1 MKIGF
6 IGLGNVGGKLAGSL
20 LRNNFDLTVRDL
32 DENLTNSLKDLG
44 AKVAKSPKELAE
56 QSDLIIT
63 SLPSPEVSA
72 EVMESEDGILNGL
85 SEKKIWLEMSTTDE
99 NEVKRLG
106 KKVIEK
112 KAIPLDGP
120 VSGGC
125 HRAATGNIAIFVGG
139 ERKAFEKI
147 LPALTVM
154 GRKILHTGEL
164 GTASVLKVI
173 TNYLASAH
181 LVALGEAWT
190 VAKKSNLDLA
200 KTYKG
205 IAISS
210 GNSFVHETES
220 QVILN
225 GSYNI
230 NFTMDLVLKDTS
242 LFDNLA
248 KKLNAPLE
256 ISPQIVEIFKDGQK
270 KYGSRAWSSMIVKR
284 MEDLNNINF
293 PSDIKKL
300 NDEELKVLSEEVRSE
315 MIDAVSKTGGH
326 LGAGLGVVELTVAIH
341 ATFDTPHDRLIWD
354 VGHQAY
360 PHKILTGRK
369 NKIHT
374 IRQKEGLAP
383 FPAISESEFDAFGVG
398 HSSTSISAALGM
410 TIGSNDKALA
420 VIGDGALTAGM
431 AVDANVLIF
440 ERIREEIKLNKG
452 PARAIELGYEKALS
466 AIIDANITT
475 FITAVI
481 LFAIGSGPVR
491 GFSVTLGLGI
501 ITSVFTA
508 IFVTRLLIVIWFERR
523 RPRKVEV

>member
-20 LRNNFDLTVRDL
+20 IRNNFDVTVREI
-32 DENLTNSLKDLG
+32 DESLTNEFKKLG
-44 AKVAKSPKELAE
+44 AKIAKSPKELAE
-56 QSDLIIT
+56 KSDLIIT

-72 EVMESEDGILNGL
+72 EVMENEDGVLNGL
-85 SEKKIWLEMSTTDE
+85 SENKIWLEMSTTDE

-106 KKVIEK
+106 NKVISK

-154 GRKILHTGEL
+154 GRKVLHTGEL
-164 GTASVLKVI
+164 GSASVLKVI
-173 TNYLASAH
+173 TNYLASVH

-190 VAKKSNLDLA
+190 VAKKSNLDLTKA
-200 KTYKG
+200 FKG
-205 IAISS
+205 IAVSS

-256 ISPQIVEIFKDGQK
+256 ISPKIVEIFKDGQK

-284 MEDLNNINF
+284 MEDLNKINF
-293 PSDIKKL
+293 RAEGFP
-300 NDEELKVLSEEVRSE
+300 DELVDNEPEE
-315 MIDAVSKTGGH
+315 K
-326 LGAGLGVVELTVAIH
+326 
-341 ATFDTPHDRLIWD
+341 
-354 VGHQAY
+354 
-360 PHKILTGRK
+360 
-369 NKIHT
+369 
-374 IRQKEGLAP
+374 
-383 FPAISESEFDAFGVG
+383 
-398 HSSTSISAALGM
+398 
-410 TIGSNDKALA
+410 
-420 VIGDGALTAGM
+420 
-431 AVDANVLIF
+431 
-440 ERIREEIKLNKG
+440 
-452 PARAIELGYEKALS
+452 GYE
-466 AIIDANITT
+466 I
-475 FITAVI
+475 
-481 LFAIGSGPVR
+481 
-491 GFSVTLGLGI
+491 
-501 ITSVFTA
+501 
-508 IFVTRLLIVIWFERR
+508 
-523 RPRKVEV
+523 

>member
-32 DENLTNSLKDLG
+32 DESLTNSLKELG

-85 SEKKIWLEMSTTDE
+85 SENKIWLEMSTTDE

-225 GSYNI
+225 GSRDI
-230 NFTMDLVLKDTS
+230 SFTMDLVEKDIG
-242 LFDNLA
+242 LFQAVADRENVPLD
-248 KKLNAPLE
+248 LNPLLIE
-256 ISPQIVEIFKDGQK
+256 VFKDGIK
-270 KYGSRAWSSMIVKR
+270 RFGSR
-284 MEDLNNINF
+284 
-293 PSDIKKL
+293 
-300 NDEELKVLSEEVRSE
+300 VLSPNIIKRLESATGLDITAPGFSAE
-315 MIDAVSKTGGH
+315 MIDN
-326 LGAGLGVVELTVAIH
+326 E
-341 ATFDTPHDRLIWD
+341 P
-354 VGHQAY
+354 
-360 PHKILTGRK
+360 
-369 NKIHT
+369 
-374 IRQKEGLAP
+374 
-383 FPAISESEFDAFGVG
+383 
-398 HSSTSISAALGM
+398 
-410 TIGSNDKALA
+410 
-420 VIGDGALTAGM
+420 
-431 AVDANVLIF
+431 
-440 ERIREEIKLNKG
+440 EE
-452 PARAIELGYEKALS
+452 PGYE
-466 AIIDANITT
+466 
-475 FITAVI
+475 V
-481 LFAIGSGPVR
+481 
-491 GFSVTLGLGI
+491 
-501 ITSVFTA
+501 
-508 IFVTRLLIVIWFERR
+508 
-523 RPRKVEV
+523 KVNKV

>member
-6 IGLGNVGGKLAGSL
+6 IGLGNVGAKLAGSL
-20 LRNNFDLTVRDL
+20 LRNNFDITVRDI
-32 DENLTNSLKDLG
+32 DESLTNEFKKLG
-44 AKVAKSPKELAE
+44 AKVAKSPKELAK
-56 QSDLIIT
+56 QTDLIIT

-85 SEKKIWLEMSTTDE
+85 SENKIWLEMSTTDE

-106 KKVIEK
+106 EKVVSK

-173 TNYLASAH
+173 TNYLASVH

-230 NFTMDLVLKDTS
+230 NFTMDLVLKDTG

-293 PSDIKKL
+293 RANGFP
-300 NDEELKVLSEEVRSE
+300 EELIDSE
-315 MIDAVSKTGGH
+315 
-326 LGAGLGVVELTVAIH
+326 
-341 ATFDTPHDRLIWD
+341 P
-354 VGHQAY
+354 
-360 PHKILTGRK
+360 
-369 NKIHT
+369 
-374 IRQKEGLAP
+374 
-383 FPAISESEFDAFGVG
+383 
-398 HSSTSISAALGM
+398 
-410 TIGSNDKALA
+410 
-420 VIGDGALTAGM
+420 
-431 AVDANVLIF
+431 
-440 ERIREEIKLNKG
+440 EEK
-452 PARAIELGYEKALS
+452 GYE
-466 AIIDANITT
+466 I
-475 FITAVI
+475 
-481 LFAIGSGPVR
+481 
-491 GFSVTLGLGI
+491 
-501 ITSVFTA
+501 
-508 IFVTRLLIVIWFERR
+508 
-523 RPRKVEV
+523 